1 MTYSQESLNKLYQ
14 FKSERKYIEMMA
26 LLADLNGGEL
36 LSTEYV
42 SYKHQYEFLLKKGDK
57 STHFFRGLNSI
68 CQHENFK
75 YAFPQSIENVHRKNE
90 SSQSKYLKL
99 KAKAV
104 ELGGELLEKEWLGCS
119 VRHRFRI
126 YNEEVMLTPK
136 EVTRSGL
143 ATPSRG
149 LITEP
154 LIKQVFEH
162 LFGYSFNKS
171 RRVLTTDL
179 TNTIAAME
187 LDGYCEELKIAF
199 EYQGHPSHWRKEHV
213 RYEQTV
219 ASDKLK
225 VKLCK
230 KLGITLVVI
239 DNIKSGKYSDSQ
251 FFYDIVLKNCK
262 KAFAQNKKDMPAIN
276 PKTFRADMSK
286 THHYHESLANLKS
299 KAQEKGFILLDK
311 EWKGC
316 SHIYKFEHIATK
328 KVIEMTSLR
337 VNHHERGL
345 PDDIEKH
352 FAIKNSKDKTLM
364 LKKFKDLL
372 EENGWKL
379 KEDKWNG
386 ISSLH
391 KIQHT
396 VTQDVIEVKPSNVF
410 KSVSNILKQKY
421 NSFLTAQA

>member
-57 STHFFRGLNSI
+57 STCFFRGLNSI

-90 SSQSKYLKL
+90 SSESKYLKL
-99 KAKAV
+99 KEKAV

-119 VRHRFRI
+119 VRHRFKI
-126 YNEEVMLTPK
+126 YNEVVMLTPK

-179 TNTIAAME
+179 TNSTAALE

-199 EYQGHPSHWRKEHV
+199 EYQGHPSHWRKDHE

-219 ASDKLK
+219 ATDKLIYIKKK
-225 VKLCK
+225 V
-230 KLGITLVVI
+230 
-239 DNIKSGKYSDSQ
+239 
-251 FFYDIVLKNCK
+251 FFYLFFSGYFFNFFLHFFIAVFGVENNSRQNNNNDHNHNKNLHFQK
-262 KAFAQNKKDMPAIN
+262 TQN
-276 PKTFRADMSK
+276 
-286 THHYHESLANLKS
+286 HYH
-299 KAQEKGFILLDK
+299 
-311 EWKGC
+311 
-316 SHIYKFEHIATK
+316 
-328 KVIEMTSLR
+328 
-337 VNHHERGL
+337 
-345 PDDIEKH
+345 
-352 FAIKNSKDKTLM
+352 
-364 LKKFKDLL
+364 
-372 EENGWKL
+372 
-379 KEDKWNG
+379 
-386 ISSLH
+386 
-391 KIQHT
+391 
-396 VTQDVIEVKPSNVF
+396 
-410 KSVSNILKQKY
+410 
-421 NSFLTAQA
+421 